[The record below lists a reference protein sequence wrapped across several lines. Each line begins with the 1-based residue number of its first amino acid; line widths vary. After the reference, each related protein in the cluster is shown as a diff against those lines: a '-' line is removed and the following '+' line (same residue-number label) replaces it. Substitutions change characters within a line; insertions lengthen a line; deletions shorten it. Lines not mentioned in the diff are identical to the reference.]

1 MAVVRRRRREP
12 WFSLP
17 GWSTTLAP
25 WQRPAGGDRAFI
37 RSSVAL
43 RYARLRTRTSSAA
56 RCGDRAT
63 PRRGDGAREM
73 GPAFG

>member
-1 MAVVRRRRREP
+1 MAVLRRCGREP
-12 WFSLP
+12 RFSLP
-17 GWSTTLAP
+17 GWPTTLAP
-25 WQRPAGGDRAFI
+25 WQRPAGGNRAFI

-56 RCGDRAT
+56 KCGDRAT

-73 GPAFG
+73 GQASG